1 MKTLLKETLLKKNKY
16 QYAVTE
22 ANILKKV
29 RHPFILEL
37 IYSFQTP
44 KYLFLIVDYCEGGD
58 LLYQL
63 LINKFYSEKDAKIYI
78 AELILAIEYLHSLNI
93 FYRDLKPENILLGLF
108 AFNLNNFF

>member
-16 QYAVTE
+16 EYAITE

-37 IYSFQTP
+37 ILSFQTP
-44 KYLFLIVDYCEGGD
+44 KHLFFIVNYCEGGD

-63 LINKFYSEKDAKIYI
+63 LIKKFYKEKEARII
-78 AELILAIEYLHSLNI
+78 VAELILAIEYLHSMNI
-93 FYRDLKPENILLGLF
+93 FYRDMKTENILLGSLF
-108 AFNLNNFF
+108 